1 MNKNKKKER
10 DLMQPQC
17 AVHTAAARLFIAAQ
31 TESIMRIRKA
41 LCFMC
46 AATFLNAMPMSEFM
60 PAPISRSVVWQIT
73 SFVLFVE
80 QLIITLISFTSPD
93 TCLSR
98 MHISGLLIW

>member
-1 MNKNKKKER
+1 
-10 DLMQPQC
+10 MQPQC

-60 PAPISRSVVWQIT
+60 PAPISRSVVGKSRA
-73 SFVLFVE
+73 SF
-80 QLIITLISFTSPD
+80 SS
-93 TCLSR
+93 
-98 MHISGLLIW
+98 